1 MPLNPAWADI
11 AIRFLLTMIAGAVIG
26 LNRGARG
33 HAAALRTTILVALA
47 ASVAMIQ
54 AHRRRVHRWRRHFE
68 TRRTGD
74 GRDHGS
80 HALGRDCHRVVSRR
94 GPDRPWHGCHSVE
107 RGYLVDTKMFDRRI
121 PREQRAMLVVEAGRD
136 PASVADVVNLITPLG
151 YTARFQAQRSGDSDS
166 RVALCFQISWRR
178 AEAGGP
184 PLDLLDILNGRF
196 AVASFTL
203 TSEAAINE

>member
-1 MPLNPAWADI
+1 LKRGELVTGVTTAATLWVV
-11 AIRFLLTMIAGAVIG
+11 TVIG
-26 LNRGARG
+26 LCLGG
-33 HAAALRTTILVALA
+33 GQIGLGTAATVLSVVTFWILK
-47 ASVAMIQ
+47 
-54 AHRRRVHRWRRHFE
+54 W
-68 TRRTGD
+68 
-74 GRDHGS
+74 
-80 HALGRDCHRVVSRR
+80 
-94 GPDRPWHGCHSVE
+94 
-107 RGYLVDTKMFDRRI
+107 FDRRI

-136 PASVADVVNLITPLG
+136 PASVADVVNLIAPLG
-151 YTARFQAQRSGDSDS
+151 YTARFQAQRPGDSDS